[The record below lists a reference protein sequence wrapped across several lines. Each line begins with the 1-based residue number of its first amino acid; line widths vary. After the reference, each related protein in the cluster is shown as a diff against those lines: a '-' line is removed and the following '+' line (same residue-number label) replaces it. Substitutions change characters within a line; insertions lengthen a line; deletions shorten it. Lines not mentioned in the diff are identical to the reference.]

1 MARVTLPSSGEVRM
15 LKRGSLRILR
25 EPAET
30 IRSPLYQVIADE
42 PRFSTLQ
49 SSFMESPTLDQ

>member
-1 MARVTLPSSGEVRM
+1 MARVTLPSRGEVRT

-30 IRSPLYQVIADE
+30 IRSPLYHVITVE
-42 PRFSTLQ
+42 PAKRGEISEPALID
-49 SSFMESPTLDQ
+49 LGG